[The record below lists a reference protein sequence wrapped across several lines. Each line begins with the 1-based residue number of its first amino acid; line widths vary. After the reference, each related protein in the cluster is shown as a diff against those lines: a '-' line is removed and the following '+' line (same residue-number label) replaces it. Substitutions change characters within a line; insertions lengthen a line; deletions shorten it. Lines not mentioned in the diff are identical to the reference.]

1 MPRKNS
7 SSKRFG
13 ARYGSKTR
21 RNVDEAEKR
30 NSKCKECGEKLTRE
44 AAGIWKCRGCGKK
57 VSGGSYKAD
66 TGAEEMLNKALQVGT
81 EELEEAQDIVEGD
94 Q

>member
-21 RNVDEAEKR
+21 KNVDEAENVPEGYKR
-30 NSKCKECGEKLTRE
+30 V
-44 AAGIWKCRGCGKK
+44 AAGIWIDEDGNK
-57 VSGGSYKAD
+57 VAGGAYRPD
-66 TGAEEMLNKALQVGT
+66 TGAEETMKKALQLET
-81 EELEEAQDIVEGD
+81 EELEEAKEELEDEE
-94 Q
+94 